1 MPYRIETNN
10 PECASGYAVVKE
22 SDGSLVFC
30 HKSRREAKAQIAA
43 IEASENYRALPDNY
57 RPSSSENVLDGR
69 ACRNCVYYAGGYC
82 SKWDAKVLASY
93 YCNAWKGSKE
103 IERAESYKPTQEMRA
118 EARRGLEWRRL
129 YGRGGTEIGVARA
142 RDIINGALSY
152 DTVLRM
158 RSFFARHEVD
168 KQGEGFSPNENGYPS
183 AGRIAWALWG
193 GDPGKVWA
201 NKIISQDT
209 DRMLAKSNTVGLH
222 S

>member
-10 PECASGYAVVKE
+10 PECPSGYAVVKE
-22 SDGSLVFC
+22 SDGSLIFC

-43 IEASENYRALPDNY
+43 IEASENYRALP
-57 RPSSSENVLDGR
+57 
-69 ACRNCVYYAGGYC
+69 
-82 SKWDAKVLASY
+82 K
-93 YCNAWKGSKE
+93 
-103 IERAESYKPTQEMRA
+103 IERAESYKPTQEMKT

-201 NKIISQDT
+201 NKIISQET
-209 DRMLAKSNTVGLH
+209 DRMLANSNTVGLH